1 MVGLLYKDFIAV
13 RGKMYAICSGVALV
27 LIFFLRMTIQDEQN
41 EYVLILLAMVIVL
54 AVLML
59 MTTLLE
65 KDLMQVEGSRRQKEY
80 YLSLPISKNQYV
92 ASKYIFLLLL
102 RYFITTFC
110 VLLCNIVSINCQT
123 DFCMQVIGRFSS
135 YLPIITDIIMLLYVI
150 ELPVFIG
157 FGYKKGDMLK
167 QAIVILLAY
176 IILIYLM
183 LGDLSIFSNFSS
195 QKVFDFLATH
205 VDVMTVIQVLSPM
218 ITLILYYLSYKVA
231 CILYR
236 RREIGDE

>member
-13 RGKMYAICSGVALV
+13 RGKIYTVCCGLV
-27 LIFFLRMTIQDEQN
+27 LLLVFVLRMVINDDQS
-41 EYVLILLAMVIVL
+41 EYLLALFTIVIML
-54 AVLML
+54 FILMI

-102 RYFITTFC
+102 RYFVTTFC
-110 VLLCNIVSINCQT
+110 VLLCNIVVINCQT
-123 DFCMQVIGRFSS
+123 DFCMQMMGILSS
-135 YLPIITDIIMLLYVI
+135 YLPIFMDLIMLHYVI
-150 ELPVFIG
+150 ELPIFIG

-167 QAIVILLAY
+167 QGGIILLAY
-176 IILIYLM
+176 IVLVYLM
-183 LGDLSIFSNFSS
+183 LGDLSIFSGFST
-195 QKVFDFLATH
+195 QKVFDYLESHT
-205 VDVMTVIQVLSPM
+205 DVMTVIQVLSPI
-218 ITLILYYLSYKVA
+218 ITLVLYYLSYKVA
-231 CILYR
+231 CRLYG